1 MKQAGKLEEKIE
13 TYNTLVYIY
22 IYIYIKYYYY
32 ISLYFLK
39 YQYVYFLIFQT
50 EKYNEVVN
58 KISHLSNRLKEAQ
71 ENSAKTGEFQED
83 SLDAFMSNLNTTV
96 LSKNDM
102 KKMKV
107 ELQNLR
113 KEEINLMKL
122 INFTKP
128 TDSLSHIRQAP
139 IKDEK
144 DKSQQISK
152 FVTKKIYQ
160 LEKRRKLLE
169 ISVSNRFPFLFVII
183 LIFISLRVFFTFVL
197 MLIFNI

>member
-1 MKQAGKLEEKIE
+1 
-13 TYNTLVYIY
+13 
-22 IYIYIKYYYY
+22 
-32 ISLYFLK
+32 
-39 YQYVYFLIFQT
+39 
-50 EKYNEVVN
+50 
-58 KISHLSNRLKEAQ
+58 LSNRLKEAQ

-96 LSKNDM
+96 LNKNDI

-113 KEEINLMKL
+113 KEEINLMRL

-128 TDSLSHIRQAP
+128 TDSLSLIRQALS

-152 FVTKKIYQ
+152 FATKKISQ
-160 LEKRRKLLE
+160 FKKRRKLVDTR
-169 ISVSNRFPFLFVII
+169 VSNYFPFLFY
-183 LIFISLRVFFTFVL
+183 IFAYYFLLSF
-197 MLIFNI
+197 